1 MIELTL
7 NRIAET
13 KSSTAGT
20 LWHDKKWLGWIIED
34 GHNEPKIPGKT
45 RIPAGRYKIEK
56 QTFGKFFEKYKRQ
69 FKHTFVPHLIN
80 VPGFEG
86 ILMHA
91 GNNID
96 DTRGCLLPNR
106 LLQVDENGNY
116 SGQLSLA
123 CYDDLIE
130 YLTPHDEIWITI
142 SDPK

>member
-20 LWHDKKWLGWIIED
+20 LWHGDKFLAFCIED
-34 GHNEPKIPGKT
+34 GHNEPKIPAKT
-45 RIPAGRYKIEK
+45 RIPAGRYQIAKK
-56 QTFGKFFEKYKRQ
+56 TSGKFFLKYSAKYG
-69 FKHTFVPHLIN
+69 HTFVPHLIN

-86 ILMHA
+86 ILIHI
-91 GNNID
+91 GNTID
-96 DTRGCLLPNR
+96 DTRGCLLPNQ
-106 LLQVDENGNY
+106 LLRVDSNGNY
-116 SGQLSLA
+116 AGQISMVA
-123 CYDDLIE
+123 YDELIE